1 MSKAFDVIRFGTK
14 LCRLFVCGVMIG
26 AVSPVMAAPDQAADK
41 DAERVAGLHGELA
54 RSFRL
59 AAQLPLDAELRYEA
73 DSIASAHL
81 ARIRQLLPAWFAEER
96 RLQAGEGV
104 KTSDN
109 TVYMAVWARVLNEL
123 ALWQLEPGDAA
134 YEKATL
140 EAVKNSRLTCE
151 IADDPRFHDFAG
163 RILRI
168 QAMPPAQRKTALDN
182 ERRLLEHWA
191 TPRPALKPWPDPLP
205 QDAAMAAI
213 GKIRDG
219 GDRPA
224 PALIPALAYALL
236 GERGTYAEQP
246 WQSKCNLQR
255 WWLGVSLAQGA
266 SPEAALNAFR
276 YATLI
281 GAAERFGQAPD
292 SETEA
297 APKGAATP
305 SYPEF
310 ARHFDVSG
318 STRVSRR
325 FDDAGKPVAASVIK
339 RKIAVRGI
347 RGVRPVAF
355 ETTFDD
361 LAVHYALQ
369 GGDGGRPG
377 APLAPTFDMVWALDD
392 QKGGKQ

>member
-1 MSKAFDVIRFGTK
+1 MIRFGTK
-14 LCRLFVCGVMIG
+14 LCRLLVCGALLG
-26 AVSPVMAAPDQAADK
+26 AVSSAMAAPDQAADK
-41 DAERVAGLHGELA
+41 DAAMAASLQGELA

-59 AAQLPLDAELRYEA
+59 AAQLPLDADLRSEA
-73 DSIASAHL
+73 DGIASAHL

-109 TVYMAVWARVLNEL
+109 TVYMAVWARALNEL

-151 IADDPRFHDFAG
+151 IADDPRFHNFAG
-163 RILRI
+163 RIMRI
-168 QAMPPAQRKTALDN
+168 QAMPPAQRRAALDN

-191 TPRPALKPWPDPLP
+191 KPRPALKPWPDPLP
-205 QDAAMAAI
+205 QDAAMAAV

-224 PALIPALAYALL
+224 PALIPVLAYALL
-236 GERGTYAEQP
+236 GERQTYAELP

-255 WWLGVSLAQGA
+255 WWLSVSLAQGA
-266 SPEAALNAFR
+266 SPEATLNAFR

-292 SETEA
+292 SDTGA
-297 APKGAATP
+297 VPKGAAKP
-305 SYPEF
+305 DYPEF

-318 STRVSRR
+318 STRISRR
-325 FDDAGKPVAASVIK
+325 FDDAGKPVAASVIQ
-339 RKIAVRGI
+339 RKITVRGI

-355 ETTFDD
+355 ETAFDA
-361 LAVHYALQ
+361 LAVHYARQ
-369 GGDGGRPG
+369 GGEGGSPG
-377 APLAPTFDMVWALDD
+377 APLPPVFDMVWSLDD
-392 QKGGKQ
+392 QKGSKQ